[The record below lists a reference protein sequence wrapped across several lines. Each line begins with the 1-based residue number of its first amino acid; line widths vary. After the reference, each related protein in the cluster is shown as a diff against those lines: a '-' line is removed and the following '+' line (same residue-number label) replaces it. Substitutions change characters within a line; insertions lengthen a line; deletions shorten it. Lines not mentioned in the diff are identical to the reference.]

1 MSVHI
6 LIIDDEV
13 IVTRVLAQLL
23 ALSNY
28 KVTVA
33 LSGEEGLKLYRDRE
47 IDLVIVDIY
56 MPGINGIEVIQ
67 TIKNDSPDTP
77 IIAISGGALI
87 GKEDL
92 LYHAKTIGAD
102 YVLEKPI
109 EDQTLV
115 SAIEGALGLSSQQ

>member
-6 LIIDDEV
+6 LIIDYEV

-28 KVTVA
+28 QVTVA

-56 MPGINGIEVIQ
+56 MLGINEIEVIQ
-67 TIKNDSPDTP
+67 TIKKDSPDTP

-87 GKEDL
+87 GQEDL
-92 LYHAKTIGAD
+92 LPHAKPLGAD
-102 YVLEKPI
+102 YFIEKPI
-109 EDQTLV
+109 ANQTLI
-115 SAIEGALGLSSQQ
+115 SAIEGALRLSSQR